1 MKSKSIQKKSKN
13 FITENYIT
21 IILTGILVL
30 SFLFFLSAM
39 GNNNVY
45 GDGEVEY
52 IFVTVKAGDSLWE
65 IAEDHTSNHRDIR
78 ETIIKIKRMNDLS
91 SDILFVGDILKI
103 PVSYK

>member
-1 MKSKSIQKKSKN
+1 MKSKSMNKKPKN

-30 SFLFFLSAM
+30 SFIFFLSAM
-39 GNNNVY
+39 GSNSVY

-52 IFVTVKAGDSLWE
+52 IYVTVKAGDSLWE
-65 IAEDHTSNHRDIR
+65 IAASHTSNHRDVR

-91 SDILFVGDILKI
+91 SDILYVGDILKV

>member
-1 MKSKSIQKKSKN
+1 MKSKSIQKKTKN
-13 FITENYIT
+13 FITDNYIT

-65 IAEDHTSNHRDIR
+65 IAETHTSNHRDIR

-91 SDILFVGDILKI
+91 SDVLFVGDILKV
-103 PVSYK
+103 PVYY